1 MSGESVNPNDG
12 SFHETS
18 ETLRKLYASEAKAPD
33 DPVRAPS
40 AEPPSETLLV
50 QESVEDK
57 LVRAA
62 TKAEEALLRCPELP
76 PHWPRFAIGEC
87 IHIKGHKF
95 VIDRIEQDALVLKM
109 APKKEKP

>member
-1 MSGESVNPNDG
+1 MNPDTG
-12 SFHETS
+12 TFHQLPDSLKELFAEKPELRSDTPKATETP
-18 ETLRKLYASEAKAPD
+18 A
-33 DPVRAPS
+33 
-40 AEPPSETLLV
+40 ETLLV

-76 PHWPRFAIGEC
+76 PHWPRFSLGERV
-87 IHIKGHKF
+87 HLKGHTF

-109 APKKEKP
+109 APKKEKK